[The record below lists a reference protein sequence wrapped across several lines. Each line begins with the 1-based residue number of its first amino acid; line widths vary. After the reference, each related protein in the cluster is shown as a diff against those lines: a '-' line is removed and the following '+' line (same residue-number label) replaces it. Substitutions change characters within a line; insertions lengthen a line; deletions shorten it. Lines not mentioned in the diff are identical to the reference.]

1 MYLEPA
7 LITKT
12 QYMINTITLELT
24 KTIDSLAGYVSDPN
38 QRIYWG
44 YLLAALIMT
53 IGLAFFKSMPF
64 KQVFSFNTLWHKSA
78 RQDYV
83 IFFINRL
90 LKNLGIIPV
99 IFFMAPVAL
108 AFLTWLE
115 NNFGTVGFIE
125 LPHWLIV
132 FIFTL
137 VLFVSDDLTRFL
149 LHYLLHKVPFLW
161 EFHKVHHSATVLT
174 PITIYRSHP
183 VESLLYGMR
192 SALTQGVA
200 VGFCYYF
207 LGPTLSMVDI
217 LGANVFVFLFN
228 IMGSNLRHTG
238 VWLSWG
244 DSVEKWF
251 ISPAQHQIHHSDKR
265 IHIDCNF
272 GSALAIW
279 DRLFKSIIYASSI
292 KQSNNINF
300 GLGKSFKT
308 HNSLINIYFTP
319 FYYSLLKIIKKNN

>member
-1 MYLEPA
+1 
-7 LITKT
+7 
-12 QYMINTITLELT
+12 MINTIKLELT
-24 KTIDSLAGYVSDPN
+24 NTITMIAGYVSDPN
-38 QRIYWG
+38 QRIYWL
-44 YLLAALIMT
+44 YLVAAFMMT
-53 IGLAFFKSMPF
+53 IGLTFFKNLPL
-64 KQVFSFNTLWHKSA
+64 KQAFNIKTLWHKSA

-99 IFFMAPVAL
+99 IFLMAPVAI
-108 AFLTWLE
+108 AFLGWLE
-115 NNFGTVGFIE
+115 NNFGTVGFIQ
-125 LPHWLIV
+125 LPHWIIV
-132 FIFTL
+132 SIFTL
-137 VLFVSDDLTRFL
+137 VLFVSDDFTRFL
-149 LHYLLHKVPFLW
+149 LHYTLHKVPFLW

-192 SALTQGVA
+192 SALTQGIA

-217 LGANVFVFLFN
+217 LGANVFVFVFN
-228 IMGSNLRHTG
+228 IMGSNLRHTS

-244 DSVEKWF
+244 TSIEKWF

-279 DRLFKSIIYASSI
+279 DRLFKCLIYANSV
-292 KQSNNINF
+292 KDPKDINF
-300 GLGKSFKT
+300 GLGKSFSE
-308 HNSLINIYFTP
+308 HNSLIKLYFLP
-319 FYYSLLKIIKKNN
+319 FYNGITINLKKIKKK